1 MAAIVKTN
9 AKAMKYFV
17 VEPDLNSSFHSCW
30 DLANIDRLQ
39 SGQRSVAPK
48 VNWPDGLHSV
58 TRGPWTIPD
67 YLEAPHF
74 VVKKRKGNP
83 PSCDFGVM
91 ESFMFIS
98 ARIKALF
105 GELAPGACDYRRC
118 TTEFS
123 DGSPG
128 PETWMG
134 SVTRVFREAVDESKS
149 NLRKDAIGN
158 YMMIFP
164 FKTRLMFRKE
174 VIGDQPIF
182 RLAEFATDFICN
194 EPFKQAC
201 RAAGIRGMAFTL
213 VGELA

>member
-17 VEPDLNSSFHSCW
+17 VEPTNNSSFYSRFK
-30 DLANIDRLQ
+30 LVNRDRLQ
-39 SGQRSVAPK
+39 PDRKGLPPK
-48 VNWPDGLHSV
+48 VAWPDGIHAT

-67 YLEAPHF
+67 YIEAPHF
-74 VVKKRKGNP
+74 VIAKRKGNP
-83 PSCDFGVM
+83 PLSDFGAL

-98 ARIKALF
+98 ARMKALF